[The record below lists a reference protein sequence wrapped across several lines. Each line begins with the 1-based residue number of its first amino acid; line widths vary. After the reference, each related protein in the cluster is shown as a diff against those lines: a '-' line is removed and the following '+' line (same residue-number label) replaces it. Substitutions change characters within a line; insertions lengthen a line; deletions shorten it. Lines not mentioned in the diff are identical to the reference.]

1 MALDTSMNM
10 IAVQVFQI
18 KMLTDLFQVDW
29 LRLVQFVPKLIF
41 VMNYDVNKSLP
52 VFVLRID
59 FC

>member
-41 VMNYDVNKSLP
+41 VMNYGVNKSLP

>member
-41 VMNYDVNKSLP
+41 VMNYGVNKSLP
-52 VFVLRID
+52 VFVLKID